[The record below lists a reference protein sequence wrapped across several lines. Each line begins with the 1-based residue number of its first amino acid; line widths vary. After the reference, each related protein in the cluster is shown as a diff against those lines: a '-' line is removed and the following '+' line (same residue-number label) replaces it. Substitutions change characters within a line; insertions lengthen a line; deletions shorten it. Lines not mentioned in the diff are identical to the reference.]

1 MERNLALLVPL
12 HFREAQMGRWQPA
25 GLTEGPVDLS
35 SPLRLGNPVMI
46 NVPPADED
54 QAALRLAAAEPGT
67 ALCTIVGIDGSYS
80 RRRGAQLAITPDA
93 RMAGSLADGCLE
105 KELATQAAEARA
117 AGSGPAL
124 LRYGAGSPFIDFRL
138 PCGAGLDV
146 LIDPAPDRAA
156 MAAAVAEL
164 DQRRPATLPLPAVSP
179 MPERLFLPTL
189 RLVVLGAGPE
199 PEALVRLAATQGLPA
214 ELLAP
219 ERDLALGRV
228 PDLAL
233 DAWTAVVLLFHDHE
247 WEPALADWALRSP
260 AFYVGAQ
267 GGRGAR
273 EARSERLA
281 AMGHDPASLARL
293 RSPVGLIPH
302 ARDASTLALSI
313 LAEVVAAYEHLR
325 G

>member
-1 MERNLALLVPL
+1 MPHAL
-12 HFREAQMGRWQPA
+12 
-25 GLTEGPVDLS
+25 
-35 SPLRLGNPVMI
+35 
-46 NVPPADED
+46 PADED
-54 QAALRLAAAEPGT
+54 QAALRLASAEPDT

-80 RRRGAQLAITPDA
+80 RRRGAQLAVTPDG

-105 KELATQAAEARA
+105 KELATQAAESRA
-117 AGSGPAL
+117 AGTGPLL

-146 LIDPAPDRAA
+146 LVDPAPDRAVL
-156 MAAAVAEL
+156 AAVVAEL
-164 DQRRPATLPLPAVSP
+164 DQRRPAALTLPAVSP
-179 MPERLFLPTL
+179 PPVVLMPERLFLPTL

-199 PEALVRLAATQGLPA
+199 PEALVRLAAAHGLPA

-219 ERDLALGRV
+219 ERDLALGRA

-281 AMGHDPASLARL
+281 ALGHDAASLARL
-293 RSPVGLIPH
+293 RSPVGLIAH
-302 ARDASTLALSI
+302 ARDARTLALSI
-313 LAEVVAAYEHLR
+313 LAEVVAVYEHLR
-325 G
+325 D

>member
-1 MERNLALLVPL
+1 MI
-12 HFREAQMGRWQPA
+12 
-25 GLTEGPVDLS
+25 DL
-35 SPLRLGNPVMI
+35 
-46 NVPPADED
+46 PPADED
-54 QAALRLAAAEPGT
+54 QAALRLAAAVPGT

-80 RRRGAQLAITPDA
+80 RRRGAQLAIAPDG

-105 KELATQAAEARA
+105 RELATQAAEAR
-117 AGSGPAL
+117 GSGPVL
-124 LRYGAGSPFIDFRL
+124 LRFGAGSPFIDFRL

-146 LIDPAPDRAA
+146 LLDPAPDGAA
-156 MAAAVAEL
+156 LSAVIGEL
-164 DQRRPATLPLPAVSP
+164 DRRRPAVLRLPAVSP
-179 MPERLFLPTL
+179 VAERLFLPTL
-189 RLVVLGAGPE
+189 RLIVLGAGPE
-199 PEALVRLAATQGLPA
+199 PQGLVRLAAAQGLPA

-219 ERDLALGRV
+219 ERDLVLGRA

-273 EARSERLA
+273 EEREQRLA
-281 AMGHDPASLARL
+281 ALGHDAASLARL

-302 ARDASTLALSI
+302 ARDAGTLALSI
-313 LAEVVAAYEHLR
+313 LAEVVAAYEDLR

>member
-1 MERNLALLVPL
+1 MTPAPL
-12 HFREAQMGRWQPA
+12 Q
-25 GLTEGPVDLS
+25 
-35 SPLRLGNPVMI
+35 
-46 NVPPADED
+46 DED
-54 QAALRLAAAEPGT
+54 HAALRLAAAEPGT

-80 RRRGAQLAITPDA
+80 RRRGAQLAIAPDG

-105 KELATQAAEARA
+105 QELASQAAAARA
-117 AGSGPAL
+117 GGSGPSL

-146 LIDPAPDRAA
+146 LIDPQPDLPALAA
-156 MAAAVAEL
+156 TIAQL
-164 DQRRPATLPLPAVSP
+164 DSRQPATLALPAPSPLPRRAY
-179 MPERLFLPTL
+179 LPTL

-199 PEALVRLAATQGLPA
+199 PEALVRLAAAQGLPA

-219 ERDLALGRV
+219 DRDLALGRAPRV
-228 PDLAL
+228 AL

-260 AFYVGAQ
+260 AFYIGAQ
-267 GGRGAR
+267 GGRTAR
-273 EARSERLA
+273 ETREQRLA
-281 AMGHDPASLARL
+281 AMGHDPAALARL

-313 LAEVVAAYEHLR
+313 LAELVAAYEHLR

>member
-1 MERNLALLVPL
+1 MTPAPL
-12 HFREAQMGRWQPA
+12 Q
-25 GLTEGPVDLS
+25 
-35 SPLRLGNPVMI
+35 
-46 NVPPADED
+46 DED
-54 QAALRLAAAEPGT
+54 HAALRLAASEPGT

-80 RRRGAQLAITPDA
+80 RRRGAQLAIGPDG

-105 KELATQAAEARA
+105 KELASQAAAARA
-117 AGSGPAL
+117 GRSGPSL

-146 LIDPAPDRAA
+146 LIDPQPDLPALAATIAQLDRRQPAALALPAPS
-156 MAAAVAEL
+156 
-164 DQRRPATLPLPAVSP
+164 PLPRRAY
-179 MPERLFLPTL
+179 LPTL

-199 PEALVRLAATQGLPA
+199 PEALVRLAAAQGLPA

-219 ERDLALGRV
+219 DRDLALGRAPTV
-228 PDLAL
+228 AL

-260 AFYVGAQ
+260 AFYIGAQ
-267 GGRGAR
+267 GGRIAR
-273 EARSERLA
+273 ETREQRLA
-281 AMGHDPASLARL
+281 AMGHDPAALARL